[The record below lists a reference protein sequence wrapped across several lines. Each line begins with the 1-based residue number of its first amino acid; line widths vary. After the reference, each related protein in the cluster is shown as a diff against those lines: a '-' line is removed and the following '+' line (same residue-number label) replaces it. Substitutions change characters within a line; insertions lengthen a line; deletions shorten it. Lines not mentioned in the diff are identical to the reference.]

1 LIKSD
6 RKDIFLLTQCFSF
19 ELSIPQKKKNL
30 ENNGFHKNIKQHSCI
45 QHW

>member
-19 ELSIPQKKKNL
+19 ELSIPQKKNL